1 LIYKN
6 RLLWNMFKKN
16 SVANTF
22 AEAIWDHLEGWNSR
36 NFTYLEAVIQ
46 LHFNWDRFFFSE
58 TN

>member
-1 LIYKN
+1 MKHV
-6 RLLWNMFKKN
+6 KKN

-46 LHFNWDRFFFSE
+46 LHFNWDRFFFFR
-58 TN
+58 NQLD